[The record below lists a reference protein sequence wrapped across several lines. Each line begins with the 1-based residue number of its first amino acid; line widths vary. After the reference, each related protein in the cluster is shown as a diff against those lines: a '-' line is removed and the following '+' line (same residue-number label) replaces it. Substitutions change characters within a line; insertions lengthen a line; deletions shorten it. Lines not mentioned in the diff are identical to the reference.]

1 VFCVQTRFNL
11 RYGPKPIPPKQRAT
25 TETKKAQKRWM
36 AKRTLAG
43 TKWKWRD
50 MRRCSC
56 FRFIA
61 IVSPKEYCSLKNGK
75 RAVKSTSWPAIRHLS
90 ACWPRKHSKNSRQQH
105 WALHHPPRTLL
116 FPISLQDPGNF
127 TRFLMTIMTT
137 IKYKS
142 PWRNNMPRIYL
153 SPAIS
158 LQPRTH
164 TISFYGRGPKGKWR
178 PWPWPMVIWK
188 YGNYE
193 AALYK
198 AKNKKKILV
207 GESELEWKIKST
219 SLFLITQ

>member
-1 VFCVQTRFNL
+1 MAQNQFPPNN
-11 RYGPKPIPPKQRAT
+11 GPRLKRRRPKNDGWPKGLSQERNGNGETCAGAPVSVSLPSFPPK
-25 TETKKAQKRWM
+25 
-36 AKRTLAG
+36 G
-43 TKWKWRD
+43 Y
-50 MRRCSC
+50 
-56 FRFIA
+56 F
-61 IVSPKEYCSLKNGK
+61 SLENGK
-75 RAVKSTSWPAIRHLS
+75 RAAKSTSWPAIRHLS

-105 WALHHPPRTLL
+105 WALHHPHRTLL
-116 FPISLQDPGNF
+116 FAISLQDPGNF

-207 GESELEWKIKST
+207 GESELENREART
-219 SLFLITQ
+219 SDTATVSVLIRRP